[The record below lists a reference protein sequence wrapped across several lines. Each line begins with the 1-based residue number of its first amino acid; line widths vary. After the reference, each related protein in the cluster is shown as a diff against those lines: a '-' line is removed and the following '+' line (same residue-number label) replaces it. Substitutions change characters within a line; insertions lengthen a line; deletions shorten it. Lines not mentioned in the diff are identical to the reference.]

1 MSFCVESLCL
11 IYSSDD
17 NYVQHLGAS
26 IYSLLDKNR
35 DFKQVRIYVIDNSI
49 SKCNKEKLSQIIV
62 GFSNAQLFYISFDKW
77 KEQLQ
82 VNMEWDISLS
92 SYARLFVGSML
103 PREVDRVLY
112 LDCDMIVCDSLKSLW
127 KTDFSGKILG
137 AVQDSV
143 SDSTKGAVGLMPRQ
157 RYFNA
162 GMLLID
168 LAAWRKANIE
178 EECRKFIRSH
188 QGNVHHHDQGVLN
201 GVLSGKIF
209 FLPLRY
215 NLMTIH
221 YIFNRKKILR
231 YFGEHAHF
239 WTDSEIEKAKE
250 KPVILHYTPSF
261 TVRPWIEGCH
271 HPLANLYWDNLA
283 CTPWRKAVPQI
294 NCTKWYVRLIEWR
307 YRCLPF

>member
-1 MSFCVESLCL
+1 MSFCVESLYL

-35 DFKQVRIYVIDNSI
+35 DFKQIRIYVIDNRI
-49 SKCNKEKLSQIIV
+49 SECNKEKLSQILV

-92 SYARLFVGSML
+92 AYARLFVGSML

-112 LDCDMIVCDSLKSLW
+112 LDCDMIICDSLKSLW
-127 KTDFSGKILG
+127 KTDLSGKILG

-143 SDSTKGAVGLMPRQ
+143 GDSTKEAVGLMPGQ
-157 RYFNA
+157 RYFNS

-168 LAAWRKANIE
+168 LVAWREANIE
-178 EECRKFIRSH
+178 EECMKFIRSH
-188 QGNVHHHDQGVLN
+188 QGNVCHHDQGVLN
-201 GVLSGKIF
+201 GVLLGKIF
-209 FLPLRY
+209 PLPLRY

-221 YIFNRKKILR
+221 YIFSRKKILR
-231 YFGEHAHF
+231 YFGENAHF
-239 WTDSEIEKAKE
+239 WTDSEIKKAKK

-261 TVRPWIEGCH
+261 TVRPWVKGCH
-271 HPLANLYWDNLA
+271 HPLVNLYWDSLA
-283 CTPWRKAVPQI
+283 HTSWRKAVPQI